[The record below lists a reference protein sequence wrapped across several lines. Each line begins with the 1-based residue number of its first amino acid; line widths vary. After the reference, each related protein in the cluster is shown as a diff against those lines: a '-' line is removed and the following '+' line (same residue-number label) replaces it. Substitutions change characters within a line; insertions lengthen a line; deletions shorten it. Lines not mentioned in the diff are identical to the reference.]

1 MNQRALWAFAVV
13 VSIAAGA
20 LPNAGAQGRRAL
32 PPAPP
37 TLPAPPARPAPGG
50 PSAPPSRPN
59 PAKSK
64 NRLFLPQDLGLL
76 EPSDRDQW
84 QPPDQIMDALNIA
97 DGAVVADLGAGG
109 GWFTMRL
116 AQRVGPNGVVY
127 AEDVQPVM
135 LEGIR
140 RRAQRENR
148 FNIRTVLGTASDPM
162 LPHGID
168 AALIVGSYHE
178 MACGVGPSCQDP
190 IALLKNVARSLKPQG
205 ILGVVDFNPGE
216 GGPGPAADE
225 RVDPE
230 AVVRTAAA
238 AGFQLL
244 KREAVPRDA
253 APPYQYQFLL
263 VFGKNPSARPTP

>member
-1 MNQRALWAFAVV
+1 MLWAFAVA
-13 VSIAAGA
+13 VSIAAGGPCA
-20 LPNAGAQGRRAL
+20 SAQGRRTVPPGPPPPPNL
-32 PPAPP
+32 PP
-37 TLPAPPARPAPGG
+37 TTRPVPGG
-50 PSAPPSRPN
+50 PSASRPD

-64 NRLFLPQDLGLL
+64 SRLFLPQDLGLL

-116 AQRVGPNGVVY
+116 AQRIGPNGVVY
-127 AEDVQPVM
+127 AEDVQSVM

-148 FNIRTVLGTASDPM
+148 LNVRTVLGTANDPL
-162 LPHGID
+162 LPRGID

-178 MACGVGPSCQDP
+178 MACGVGPTCQDP

-205 ILGVVDFNPGE
+205 LLGVVDFNPGE

-230 AVVRTAAA
+230 AVVRAAAA
-238 AGFQLL
+238 AGFQVL

-253 APPYQYQFLL
+253 APSYQFQFLL
-263 VFGKNPSARPTP
+263 VFGKNPGARPAQ